1 MANSSNLPRRIIKET
16 QRLLSEPGT
25 VECISYYPA
34 KEVPD
39 DICNDKYCTLHSRD
53 NYQPNMNYGAGY
65 PPLFRGGLNYNY
77 PPMSSFV
84 PPPPPLPP
92 YGQ

>member
-1 MANSSNLPRRIIKET
+1 
-16 QRLLSEPGT
+16 
-25 VECISYYPA
+25 
-34 KEVPD
+34 
-39 DICNDKYCTLHSRD
+39 
-53 NYQPNMNYGAGY
+53 MNYGAGY

-92 YGQ
+92 YGQYYDPEMVPPGQWYGGYARHSNGCSIM